1 MMVKKLIRNFAGIIA
16 ALYLFFVVMLPLP
29 LLAVAFIIVNPIDDV
44 LYLKI
49 ACFVQGS
56 FIHNITFCLE
66 KLCGIK
72 VRMTGVLAPREPALV
87 LSNHL
92 THDWVHIYASAIRN
106 GTLGCVR
113 TVIKDAIKLVPGFGQ
128 AMILTKWP
136 FVSRD
141 FRKDEKT
148 LHKLF
153 SLYTRAKLPV
163 QLWIF
168 PEGTRMTPKKLASS
182 QKYAQEKG
190 YPVWKHVM
198 LPRHRGFITALNSLN
213 GIVKYIHETT
223 IQYEGW
229 TDAKGVDKIPGIG
242 DLINTNGN
250 YKHVLHF
257 HLNRVPVTDIPAD
270 DEGRQKYLQECFGR
284 KEALLEYYAK
294 NKQFPGENLAN
305 KIPTASLLAHVVGW
319 FVGSIALMFFYIN
332 LFNAIF

>member
-1 MMVKKLIRNFAGIIA
+1 MIKKAIRSVAGIIA

-29 LLAVAFIIVNPIDDV
+29 VLAVAYILINPINDI

-56 FIHNITFCLE
+56 FIVNITFCLE
-66 KLCGIK
+66 KLTGIQF
-72 VRMTGVLAPREPALV
+72 RMTGTRPPREPALV

-92 THDWVHIYASAIRN
+92 THDWVHIYSNAIRN
-106 GTLGCVR
+106 NTLGSVR
-113 TVIKDAIKLVPGFGQ
+113 TVIKDAIKMVPGFGQ

-141 FRKDEKT
+141 FKKDEKT
-148 LHKLF
+148 LHDLF

-182 QKYAQEKG
+182 QKYAEEKG

-229 TDAKGVDKIPGIG
+229 TNSKGVDKIPGIG

-257 HLNRVPVTDIPAD
+257 HMNRVSVTDIPLD
-270 DEGRQKYLQECFGR
+270 DEGRQKYLQECFAR
-284 KEALLEYYAK
+284 KEALLEHYSK
-294 NKQFPGENLAN
+294 HKQFPGENLA
-305 KIPTASLLAHVVGW
+305 KKLSTAELLIHVVGW
-319 FVGSIALMFFYIN
+319 FVGSIVLLFLYIN
-332 LFNAIF
+332 IFNALF